1 MRPIKIAPSILSADF
16 SRLKDEIQAVEA
28 AGADWLHVDVM
39 DGHFVPNIT
48 IGPVVVEW
56 VRKVTTIPIDVHLM
70 ITDPDTYAPE
80 FIKVGADWVS
90 VHPETCRPNPRA
102 TLNKIRELGARPS
115 LAVNPDV
122 PLSNVEDYLTDIDML
137 LMMTVFPGFGGQA
150 FIPDVLPKIE
160 EARRLIDQKN
170 LSILIEVDGGIKVD
184 NIAEVVSAG
193 GEVIVSGSGI
203 FKTPNY
209 AETIRQMRKAVGQP
223 KLVRT
228 AILFKRYMLTIAKIE
243 SFDPPSSIFDIRRT
257 CCVLVFG
264 MLVCADRGVAQL
276 GRAHGSGP

>member
-28 AGADWLHVDVM
+28 AGADFLHVDVM

-56 VRKVTTIPIDVHLM
+56 VRKVTTIPVDVHLM
-70 ITDPDTYAPE
+70 ITDPDKYAPE
-80 FIKVGADWVS
+80 FIKAGADWVS
-90 VHPETCRPNPRA
+90 VHPETCRPSPRA
-102 TLNKIRELGARPS
+102 TLNKIRELGAKPS
-115 LAVNPDV
+115 IAVNPDV
-122 PLSNVEDYLTDIDML
+122 PLTNVEDYFVDIEML

-184 NIAEVVSAG
+184 NIERVVSAG

-209 AETIRQMRKAVGQP
+209 SETIRQMRQA
-223 KLVRT
+223 
-228 AILFKRYMLTIAKIE
+228 AKQI
-243 SFDPPSSIFDIRRT
+243 
-257 CCVLVFG
+257 
-264 MLVCADRGVAQL
+264 
-276 GRAHGSGP
+276 

>member
-1 MRPIKIAPSILSADF
+1 MKSLKIAPSILSADF

-56 VRKVTTIPIDVHLM
+56 VRKVTKIPIDVHLM
-70 ITDPDTYAPE
+70 ITYPDKYAPE
-80 FIKVGADWVS
+80 FIQAGADWVS
-90 VHPETCRPNPRA
+90 VHPDTCPNPNA
-102 TLNKIRELGARPS
+102 TLNKIRDLGAKS
-115 LAVNPDV
+115 SIAVNPDV
-122 PLSNVEDYLTDIDML
+122 PLKKVEGCFSDIDMV

-160 EARRLIDQKN
+160 EVRKRIDQ
-170 LSILIEVDGGIKVD
+170 SRSAILVEVDGGIKTD
-184 NIAEVVSAG
+184 NIDRVCRAG

-209 AETIRQMRKAVGQP
+209 TDTIRRMREA
-223 KLVRT
+223 T
-228 AILFKRYMLTIAKIE
+228 ANC
-243 SFDPPSSIFDIRRT
+243 S
-257 CCVLVFG
+257 
-264 MLVCADRGVAQL
+264 
-276 GRAHGSGP
+276 

>member
-1 MRPIKIAPSILSADF
+1 MQPIKIAPSILSADF

-28 AGADWLHVDVM
+28 GGADWLHVDVM

-56 VRKVTTIPIDVHLM
+56 VRKVTTIPLDVHLM
-70 ITDPDTYAPE
+70 ITDPDKYAPE
-80 FIKVGADWVS
+80 FIKAGADWVS
-90 VHPETCRPNPRA
+90 VHPDTCRPNPRA
-102 TLNKIRELGARPS
+102 TLNKIRELGAKPS

-122 PLSNVEDYLTDIDML
+122 PLTSVEDYLTDIEML

-160 EARRLIDQKN
+160 EARRLIDRNK

-184 NIAEVVSAG
+184 NIDHVVDAG

-209 AETIRQMRKAVGQP
+209 ADTIRQMRQAVGQ
-223 KLVRT
+223 V
-228 AILFKRYMLTIAKIE
+228 
-243 SFDPPSSIFDIRRT
+243 
-257 CCVLVFG
+257 
-264 MLVCADRGVAQL
+264 
-276 GRAHGSGP
+276 